1 MYLPKIFITQGNF
14 APIGAGYV
22 VTEANGT
29 LTNERIL
36 ATGTNIVFDDAG
48 PGGLL
53 RIHVT
58 GVTGSSPVD
67 TGVLAP
73 NNAQYLTLQTHEALI
88 NERALVLGDNLVAYD
103 GGAGGNYTLAVTGI
117 PTGVA
122 PGGGLTFGEAMRIAS
137 LRI

>member
-73 NNAQYLTLQTHEALI
+73 NNAGYLLITSHGALGTARLL
-88 NERALVLGDNLVAYD
+88 ELGENLVGYD
-103 GGAGGNYTLAVTGI
+103 AGAGGNYRIAVTGI
-117 PTGVA
+117 PTGTS